1 MATLSDTSSRS
12 GVVSLE
18 FQAVRGESNLTRS
31 LRQLRKHRMAMVGL
45 ILLALIFLYVLI
57 GSLIIPES
65 KANFNDP
72 TRQLEAPSAEHPFG
86 LDDVGRDILARTIW
100 GGQIS
105 LFIGVTAMIVQIS
118 IGTVV
123 GLAAG
128 YFGGNVDSVLM
139 RIVEAMLS
147 IPQLFVLIIASR
159 VFADKLP
166 DFSIGG
172 RVFSNT
178 LIVIIFS
185 IGLTS
190 WMRVSRIVRSA
201 VLSVKEQ
208 EYITAARSIGVS
220 DWQII
225 WRHVL
230 PNCMAPILVSATL
243 GVATAILLEAY
254 LGFLGL
260 GVRAPT
266 ATWGNMM
273 DEAYQYLKTWYY
285 WFWPALF
292 IILTIL
298 GINFF
303 GDGLRD
309 ALDPRSLK

>member
-1 MATLSDTSSRS
+1 MATLSDASQNT
-12 GVVSLE
+12 VVSL
-18 FQAVRGESNLTRS
+18 QLQPIQGESNVIRR
-31 LRQLRKHRMAMVGL
+31 LRQLRQHRMAIVGL
-45 ILLALIFLYVLI
+45 ILLGLIFLYVFI

-65 KANFNDP
+65 KANYNDP
-72 TRQLEAPSAEHPFG
+72 TRQLEAPSPDHPFG

-105 LFIGVTAMIVQIS
+105 LLIGVTAVSVQILV
-118 IGTVV
+118 GTVV
-123 GLAAG
+123 GLVAG
-128 YFGGNVDSVLM
+128 YFGGAVDSILM
-139 RIVEAMLS
+139 RAVEGLLS
-147 IPQLFVLIIASR
+147 IPQLFILIIASR

-166 DFSIGG
+166 DFTIGG

-178 LIVIIFS
+178 LIVIVFS

-201 VLSVKEQ
+201 VLSVKQQ
-208 EYITAARSIGVS
+208 EYITAAHSIGMTNRRIVL
-220 DWQII
+220 
-225 WRHVL
+225 RHIL
-230 PNCMAPILVSATL
+230 PNCMAPIIVSATL
-243 GVATAILLEAY
+243 GVASAILLEAY

-273 DEAYQYLKTWYY
+273 DDAYEHLNTWYY
-285 WFWPALF
+285 WFWPAMF
-292 IILTIL
+292 IILTSL

-309 ALDPRSLK
+309 ALDPHSVK